1 MKTGARSSAAGS
13 GRRSDAT
20 GARRERLASGA
31 HPLLSVAL
39 PAWRSKLMLFMLF
52 VGFVALGGRAFFL
65 MGGVTTEFLQRQ
77 GEARYARTLEIPAT
91 RGRIT
96 DRNGVV
102 LASSVPAR
110 AVWAIPEDVS
120 GDTGTDR
127 RAGAPARHER
137 GRAEAAARQRGSQL
151 RLSAATGG
159 HAGRGPNQRAE
170 DCRYSLESRVQASLS
185 GRPDQ
190 RAHCGLHQC
199 RRPRAG
205 GHRARSRAPA
215 GRAVRESPRHQGPA
229 GTRRRGRL
237 AARAGRWPRPR
248 ALDRQPGA
256 VHRLLGAEERDRQA
270 SGEGGRGDR
279 SRCTDRRGARAGQFA
294 DIRSECA
301 WPAVG

>member
-1 MKTGARSSAAGS
+1 MKTGARRSAAGS
-13 GRRSDAT
+13 GRRSDAS

-120 GDTGTDR
+120 ATPAQIAELARLLDMSAGELKRRLDNEDR
-127 RAGAPARHER
+127 SFVYLRRQVDMQVADRISALKIAGIHSSREFKRHYPEGPTSAHIVGFTNVEDR
-137 GRAEAAARQRGSQL
+137 GQEGIELAHESQL
-151 RLSAATGG
+151 AGPGVAASSRTGWDASSRTTGCASRSMAAT
-159 HAGRGPNQRAE
+159 
-170 DCRYSLESRVQASLS
+170 L
-185 GRPDQ
+185 
-190 RAHCGLHQC
+190 
-199 RRPRAG
+199 
-205 GHRARSRAPA
+205 RSRSTA
-215 GRAVRESPRHQGPA
+215 GCSTSP
-229 GTRRRGRL
+229 TRR
-237 AARAGRWPRPR
+237 
-248 ALDRQPGA
+248 
-256 VHRLLGAEERDRQA
+256 
-270 SGEGGRGDR
+270 
-279 SRCTDRRGARAGQFA
+279 
-294 DIRSECA
+294 
-301 WPAVG
+301 